1 MPDLELVSLIKP
13 AAFLLVV
20 ALFLYERYAP
30 AAPREPDVAR
40 LGRNVGFLACNVVLS
55 LAVVVPLT
63 QLGAGHGPGWRPAW
77 WSGTP
82 GLILDLLVLDLW
94 VYGWHRANHR
104 VAFLWRFHQVHHRDK
119 ALDVTTAL
127 RFHPGEVLLSAL
139 ARAPVILVLAI
150 PLSSVVVFEAL
161 VLAASAFHHSNWNIG
176 PGVERVLS
184 RFIVTPGI
192 HWVHHHDR
200 QADTDSNYATIL
212 SVWDR
217 LFASRSPTER
227 SPGMTLGVE
236 NADELSFVRLA
247 ALPFDRPG

>member
-1 MPDLELVSLIKP
+1 MPGLDPISLIKP
-13 AAFLLVV
+13 VAFLLVV
-20 ALFLYERYAP
+20 ALFFYERYAP
-30 AAPREPDVAR
+30 AVPREPDVAR
-40 LGRNVGFLACNVVLS
+40 LGRNIGFLACNVVLS

-63 QLGAGHGPGWRPAW
+63 QLAAGCGLGWRPAW
-77 WSGTP
+77 WSGAP
-82 GLILDLLVLDLW
+82 GLTLDLLVLDLW

-104 VAFLWRFHQVHHRDK
+104 IAFLWRFHQVHHRDE

-127 RFHPGEVLLSAL
+127 RFHPGEVLISAL
-139 ARAPVILVLAI
+139 ARAPVILVLAV

-161 VLAASAFHHSNWNIG
+161 VLAAAAFHHSNWNIG
-176 PGVERVLS
+176 PGAERILS
-184 RFIVTPGI
+184 RVIVTPGI

-227 SPGMTLGVE
+227 SLEMTLGVE
-236 NADELSFVRLA
+236 HADELPFARLA
-247 ALPFDRPG
+247 ALPFGRPG